1 MKSLLSSCAAIL
13 STLPITLAVASAMAS
28 GVYKVVDDQGNITY
42 TDAPPAETVM
52 DEVLLPAINPISS
65 PAPRPAPNSEATRSP
80 ESADAEPVM
89 AFTGY
94 SSAALAAPLDGS
106 LVHFDEPSLMVQVAL
121 TPPLEADHL
130 VQFYVDGSA
139 YGSAIPASSLS
150 IGGLERGSHR
160 ISARVL
166 SSQGAVLAI
175 TESVTVHVQRHFKRN

>member
-1 MKSLLSSCAAIL
+1 MKPLLSPCGAIL
-13 STLPITLAVASAMAS
+13 NTLATGLIAVSAMAS
-28 GVYKVVDDQGNITY
+28 GVYKVVDGQGNITY
-42 TDAPPAETVM
+42 TDVPPAETVM
-52 DEVLLPAINPISS
+52 DEVLLPAINPVSS
-65 PAPRPAPNSEATRSP
+65 PAPRTASNSEAIRSP

-94 SSAALAAPLDGS
+94 SSAVLAAPLDGS
-106 LVHFDEPSLMVQVAL
+106 LVHFDEPSLLVQVAL

-139 YGSAIPASSLS
+139 YGSAISTNSLS